1 MWYNNAMS
9 WEEIKDEKEGYV
21 RVRKSEDRALVGR
34 LRKANDDAEAKGYIE
49 LKVDDLGFEG
59 GGGPHTHNNYALTGH
74 THDDYLTDLPDH
86 SHPEYEGAGG
96 SYDDT
101 ELVKRIEDDEVVIE
115 DHEKRIKEEESA
127 SSKNRQKIDNLQ
139 NSINDINN
147 NKLPGKADV
156 DHTHDNLGGGVDYDD
171 TEVRDLIQGNT
182 DAIAEIQTKGY
193 DDTALAARVFTNEN
207 EIDVLQGNEADQN
220 VSIQAN
226 TDALAGKAD
235 ADHTHDVDEVTPF
248 DPTYL
253 EEKDAEEDARLDAL
267 EESQEEQ
274 NTRLD
279 ALEEGM
285 GGDDCILG
293 RYIRNDFFYHNGGA
307 QAQDYYLK
315 LHKPTDNYGDDSN
328 QGDLDNRDIDK
339 NMSGIEIGDTVWLIV
354 GDNVHEI
361 VLDAKQDMSHYYGY
375 RFNTR
380 VESLIPKDAEFLL
393 QSAETCGEEE
403 VAEHEHEGMVVSDSV
418 ASIVKISQADF
429 DALAD
434 KDASTLYLVV

>member
-1 MWYNNAMS
+1 MS
-9 WEEIKDEKEGYV
+9 TNWDEYKSEKEGYL
-21 RVRKSEDRALVGR
+21 RVRKAEDRALLGNA
-34 LRKANDDAEAKGYIE
+34 KKHNDDPEATGYIE
-49 LKVDDLGFEG
+49 LKTDDLGGIGG
-59 GGGPHTHNNYALTGH
+59 GGGPHSHSEYAPKTH
-74 THDDYLTDLPDH
+74 THDEYLTDLPDH
-86 SHPEYEGAGG
+86 DHPHTHPEYEGGTG
-96 SYDDT
+96 DSYDDT
-101 ELVKRIEDDEVVIE
+101 EIKKRLDDT
-115 DHEKRIKEEESA
+115 ESNT
-127 SSKNRQKIDNLQ
+127 SKNRQKIDNIQ

-147 NKLPGKADV
+147 NKLPGKAEV

-171 TEVRDLIQGNT
+171 TEVRDLIQG
-182 DAIAEIQTKGY
+182 
-193 DDTALAARVFTNEN
+193 
-207 EIDVLQGNEADQN
+207 
-220 VSIQAN
+220 N

-293 RYIRNDFFYHNGGA
+293 HYIRNDFFYHNGGA

-361 VLDAKQDMSHYYGY
+361 VLDAKQDLSHYYGY

-380 VESLIPKDAEFLL
+380 VESLIPKDAEFFL

-418 ASIVKISQADF
+418 TSIVKISQADF

>member
-1 MWYNNAMS
+1 MS
-9 WEEIKDEKEGYV
+9 WDEIKDEKEGYV
-21 RVRKSEDRALVGR
+21 RVRKSDDRALIGR
-34 LRKANDDAEAKGYIE
+34 LKKENDDPEAKGYIE
-49 LKVDDLGFEG
+49 LNKDDLGGMGG
-59 GGGPHTHNNYALTGH
+59 GGGPHSHSEYASKTHDHDTTHDHDNDYQAKGNYASG
-74 THDDYLTDLPDH
+74 
-86 SHPEYEGAGG
+86 
-96 SYDDT
+96 
-101 ELVKRIEDDEVVIE
+101 
-115 DHEKRIKEEESA
+115 
-127 SSKNRQKIDNLQ
+127 
-139 NSINDINN
+139 
-147 NKLPGKADV
+147 
-156 DHTHDNLGGGVDYDD
+156 DHTHDTTHNHNGLYSATTHLHDLNYADKTLFDDHLANHPSGGGESYDD
-171 TEVRDLIQGNT
+171 SWIQPALDDKSDTTHIHDAVPAHQHPHDHNADYAGITHTHTDVPGHNHSDYANT
-182 DAIAEIQTKGY
+182 IHGHDE
-193 DDTALAARVFTNEN
+193 FM
-207 EIDVLQGNEADQN
+207 VLQNQINDKAAEDH
-220 VSIQAN
+220 VHD
-226 TDALAGKAD
+226 DAG
-235 ADHTHDVDEVTPF
+235 TRF

-253 EEKDAEEDARLDAL
+253 EQKDAEEDARIEAL

-274 NTRLD
+274 NARLD